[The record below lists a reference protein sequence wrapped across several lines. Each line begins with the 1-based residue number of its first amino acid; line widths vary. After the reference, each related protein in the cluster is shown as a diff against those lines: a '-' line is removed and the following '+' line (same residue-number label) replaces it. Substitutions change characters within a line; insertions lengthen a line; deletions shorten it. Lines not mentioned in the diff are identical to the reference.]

1 MIHVRKVRSEYFEAL
16 NRGDKLFELRRQEPD
31 APDFAVGD
39 FLAVNEWKE
48 ERYTGRCLLFR
59 ITYLLDAAHS
69 CDTLRE
75 GCVALGLRLMPIGT
89 LDLQMMRRE

>member
-1 MIHVRKVRSEYFEAL
+1 MIHAKKILPEYFEAMKA
-16 NRGDKLFELRRQEPD
+16 GKKLFELRRLDPDEPGFV
-31 APDFAVGD
+31 AGD
-39 FLAVNEWKE
+39 FLAVNEWKDG
-48 ERYTGRCLLFR
+48 RFTGRCLLFR